1 MDLFEKLSLV
11 PILVIVFVIVLF
23 LVFLFFYI
31 KPGFQVIGWLTT
43 SAKKIREL
51 EPDQIKEKHTIE
63 SLFLGYPSLV
73 EIWKKYAETLHPQF
87 EHQEGER
94 ILLCLRATMPAES
107 FFSKEILVDTPLHT
121 DFFKH
126 LPGILT
132 GIGIIGTFIGLIN
145 GLEHFNVDT
154 DAEKLQN
161 NLSLLLNAVR
171 EAFFASCIAIF
182 VAIVVT
188 LAEKLI
194 LNLCYRRA
202 DDLVQVIDTLYE
214 AGAGEE
220 YLSQLVASSSENA
233 AQTRLLKDAL
243 VNDLKELLTNFSSS
257 LANAIEHNTQS
268 QTKSLI
274 EANQEEQARFR
285 ESLADAMKNSLDGP
299 MQTIV
304 EATKT
309 LGGNQG
315 EAINDLL
322 SAMIGRLDDTFGSQM
337 RGLNEM
343 MASNANLMGGM
354 QQQFSLFLE
363 QLEHAGENSQTAQSE
378 HLRIMMEQAEERQ
391 LHMND
396 QVNQALLQMSTTVS
410 QLMEGLAEQRNA
422 IGEAGQQGLD
432 SVRTGLASVLEEL
445 KNTANQ
451 TSEIFNTELRQVF
464 IAAEQRQ
471 NELGTQV
478 QVMIEQMQT
487 NQSVQGDKLQLHFK
501 QALEQVTDIVDQM
514 DKRRD
519 TLEKERMADDT
530 ERSEKLDSEML
541 SHVQQIGDST
551 LRLTNTVETIGQG
564 ISQTV
569 SHLERVTVD
578 GAVSLNAGAEAIRGT
593 AEALD
598 SAGKQVSQ
606 VLVQATNT
614 QEKLSSASQ
623 SLMHATQSLDK
634 GLLDYQAHRGQVEA
648 MIGTLRVLL
657 QEAEQRTGL
666 SKSLVEDMQEMV
678 EQSRQLQIEAN
689 QFMSKSGEVLK
700 EGFNGFADA
709 VTTNMSR
716 SRAEFDKGL
725 GQAVEMISGQ
735 IQELESVLD
744 QLIRAAG
751 GRKG

>member
-1 MDLFEKLSLV
+1 MDLLDKLSLV
-11 PILVIVFVIVLF
+11 PIIVILCVIALF
-23 LVFLFFYI
+23 LVFLAFYI
-31 KPGFQVIGWLTT
+31 KPGFQVIGCLTN
-43 SAKKIREL
+43 SAKKIRRL
-51 EPDQIKEKHTIE
+51 ESGQIKEKHNIE
-63 SLFLGYPSLV
+63 KLFLEYPGLA

-87 EHQEGER
+87 EHRDGER
-94 ILLCLRATMPAES
+94 TLLCLRATMPAES
-107 FFSKEILVDTPLHT
+107 FFSKDIIVDMPLHT

-145 GLEHFNVDT
+145 GLEHFHVDT
-154 DAEKLQN
+154 DAEKLQT
-161 NLSLLLNAVR
+161 NLALLLNAVR

-182 VAIVVT
+182 VAILVT
-188 LAEKLI
+188 LLEKFM
-194 LNLCYRRA
+194 LNLCYRNA
-202 DDLVQVIDTLYE
+202 DELVQVIDTLYE

-220 YLSQLVASSSENA
+220 YLSQLVDSASENA
-233 AQTRLLKDAL
+233 TQTRLLKDNL
-243 VNDLKELLTNFSSS
+243 VNDLKELLTNFSGA
-257 LANAIEHNTQS
+257 LANSFEQNTQS
-268 QTKSLI
+268 QTRSLI
-274 EANQEEQARFR
+274 EANQEEQAHFR

-322 SAMIGRLDDTFGSQM
+322 SAMISRLDDTFGSQM

-343 MASNANLMGGM
+343 MSSNAELMGGM
-354 QQQFSLFLE
+354 QQQFSIFLK
-363 QLEHAGENSQTAQSE
+363 QLEHAGKDSQTAQSE
-378 HLRIMMEQAEERQ
+378 HLKVMMDQAEDRQ
-391 LHMND
+391 LQMNER
-396 QVNQALLQMSTTVS
+396 VNQALLQMSETVS
-410 QLMEGLAEQRNA
+410 LLMEGLAEQRNA
-422 IGEAGQQGLD
+422 IGDAGQLGLD
-432 SVRTGLASVLEEL
+432 SVRTGLAALLDEL

-451 TSEIFNTELRQVF
+451 TSEIFNNELRQVF
-464 IAAEQRQ
+464 ITAEQRQ

-478 QVMIEQMQT
+478 QEMIEQMQQ
-487 NQSVQGDKLQLHFK
+487 NQSTQGSKLQLQFK
-501 QALEQVTDIVDQM
+501 EALEQVTNIADQM

-519 TLEKERMADDT
+519 VVERERIADDAQRT
-530 ERSEKLDSEML
+530 EKFDTEIM
-541 SHVQQIGDST
+541 SHVQKIGDST

-564 ISQTV
+564 IAQSVTQ
-569 SHLERVTVD
+569 LERVTVE
-578 GAVSLNAGAEAIRGT
+578 GAKSLNAGAEAIRGT
-593 AEALD
+593 SEALD
-598 SAGKQVSQ
+598 SAGKKVSQ
-606 VLVQATNT
+606 VLEQATNT

-623 SLMHATQSLDK
+623 SLMNASQSLDK
-634 GLLDYQAHRGQVEA
+634 GMLDYQIHRGQVEA
-648 MIGTLRVLL
+648 MILTLRTLL
-657 QEAEQRTGL
+657 QEVEQKTGL
-666 SKSLVEDMQEMV
+666 SQSMVNDMQNMV

-689 QFMSKSGEVLK
+689 QFISQSGEVLK
-700 EGFNGFADA
+700 EGFNGFAEA